1 MESQQIAE
9 MAEKAFDYRGDVTV
23 DFNDG
28 TTLDGFLFNREFK
41 SADPFIEMYLAGHAA
56 PTRYP
61 LKDVKD
67 IRITGADM
75 AAGKS
80 WDDWMAKREREKQK
94 TLAKLAAEG
103 KELPHDHRDLKVF

>member
-1 MESQQIAE
+1 MDAQQIAE
-9 MAEKAFDYRGDVTV
+9 ITEKAFDYRGDVTL
-23 DFNDG
+23 DLNDG
-28 TTLDGFLFNREFK
+28 SSVEGFLFNREFK
-41 SADPFIEMYLAGHAA
+41 ASDPFVELYL
-56 PTRYP
+56 PDKPEPVRYA

>member
-1 MESQQIAE
+1 METQQISEIAN
-9 MAEKAFDYRGDVTV
+9 KAFDYRGDVTI

-28 TTLDGFLFNREFK
+28 TSIEGFLFNREFK
-41 SADPFIEMYLAGHAA
+41 TAEPFIEVYLPDNAV
-56 PTRYP
+56 PVRY
-61 LKDVKD
+61 LIKNLKD
-67 IRITGADM
+67 IRITGSDM

-80 WDDWMAKREREKQK
+80 WDDWMTKREREKQK